1 MKKWEKKKK
10 HIKTTTN
17 QKITLYPS
25 LARHPVCALPRANV
39 YKNLEYMVICAISTW
54 YKHTKFPW
62 DFLFKIENERK
73 EMRKR
78 WEKRFFF
85 FERLVFFWTLWVFFG
100 IFVLIYKTNFFP
112 WYKLQEGRSW
122 LFRSFLYPQCLEQC
136 QAHSRCSENI
146 C

>member
-1 MKKWEKKKK
+1 MRKKKK

-85 FERLVFFWTLWVFFG
+85 LNTWFFFERSEFSLGFLSLS
-100 IFVLIYKTNFFP
+100 IKQI
-112 WYKLQEGRSW
+112 
-122 LFRSFLYPQCLEQC
+122 SFLDISFRRAGVGCFI
-136 QAHSRCSENI
+136 HSCIPSA
-146 C
+146 